1 MITSFPYFSQT
12 ANNMNAAAASALL
25 GVLPVL
31 VIFVFLQKYFIQGM
45 VDSAVK

>member
-1 MITSFPYFSQT
+1 
-12 ANNMNAAAASALL
+12 MNAAAASALL